1 MLDKKKVECELAQ
14 HTTKAVYFPFDCC
27 VDSLSFK
34 AHVVILFY
42 LFFVWWKQRKKKKLP
57 GVLAALLCAFILCIY
72 DNWMLFLLQYSA
84 VLFFWIRQWFGCDV
98 GDVLSSNIL
107 KKFKNTQVNI
117 SKIESSLVQFW
128 EFQFFFSWSSSPRP
142 AVWAR
147 NICINKYIKYSLQA
161 YTESLEDTWIY

>member
-1 MLDKKKVECELAQ
+1 MSSVNLHNTPPK
-14 HTTKAVYFPFDCC
+14 PFIFLLT
-27 VDSLSFK
+27 VAL
-34 AHVVILFY
+34 ILFHLKRMSWY
-42 LFFVWWKQRKKKKLP
+42 YFICFLFGENKGRKKYCRVFL
-57 GVLAALLCAFILCIY
+57 LLCSAPSSSVYTTIECSF
-72 DNWMLFLLQYSA
+72 FLQYSA

-128 EFQFFFSWSSSPRP
+128 EFHFSFSWSSSPRP
-142 AVWAR
+142 AVWAT